1 MANIRAAIKQIRKDV
16 RKRERNQVRVSELK
30 NLWTKLSRTPGENL
44 KQAQSLAQ
52 DLVSKWD
59 RAVSHG
65 IVPKSRAN
73 RKKARIALFLNRL
86 AVSKN

>member
-30 NLWTKLSRTPGENL
+30 NLWTKLSRTPRENL
-44 KQAQSLAQ
+44 KQAQSLGQ

-59 RAVSHG
+59 RAVLRG
-65 IVPKSRAN
+65 IVPKGRAN

-86 AVSKN
+86 GASKN